1 MPWVLKHDQEFS
13 KQENWNRRGQGTH
26 KQSAWLL
33 EKEVSRISETL
44 GAILEGL
51 EFKLQSNGY
60 ALSYKAVRAPLDLCY
75 RLV

>member
-1 MPWVLKHDQEFS
+1 M
-13 KQENWNRRGQGTH
+13 RGQGTPR
-26 KQSAWLL
+26 QSTWLL
-33 EKEVSRISETL
+33 EKEVSRMNKTL